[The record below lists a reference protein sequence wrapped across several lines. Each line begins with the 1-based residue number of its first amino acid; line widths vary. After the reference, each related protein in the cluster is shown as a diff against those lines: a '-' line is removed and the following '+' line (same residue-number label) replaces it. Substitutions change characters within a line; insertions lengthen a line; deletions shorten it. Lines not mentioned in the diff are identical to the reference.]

1 MGLEHPWCTLGTVAL
16 RKRYIAAIHS
26 AATLLR
32 IMVVVVVRADTHNQP
47 RIVEETVRLSS
58 ALGTCAK
65 ENQCLSPKTL
75 CRNFAL

>member
-26 AATLLR
+26 APLLR

-75 CRNFAL
+75 YRNLAL